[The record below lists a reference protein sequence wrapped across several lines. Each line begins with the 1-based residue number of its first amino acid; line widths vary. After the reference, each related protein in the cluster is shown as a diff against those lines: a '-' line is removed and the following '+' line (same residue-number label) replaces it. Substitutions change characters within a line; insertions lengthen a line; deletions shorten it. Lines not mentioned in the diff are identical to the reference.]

1 MWSVLVPCSDAIV
14 IYSCLSYTSVVLYL
28 SASKSLTLTSVILH
42 IHVSNYY
49 TCSIS
54 TFTAPN
60 SSSSDSNESNV
71 SEYTLLQVEVQQ
83 LLSPRREIGTL
94 FKYCVIRR
102 VHSTLYFRVTPCPAN
117 LPSMRAV
124 FHSAPKTGSNM
135 CHLKTV
141 HGFRCSDRFSNQ
153 ILCPIR
159 IPSDVTDDVVKQI
172 ACTLSS

>member
-117 LPSMRAV
+117 LPSNEGCLSLSTKNRFEYV
-124 FHSAPKTGSNM
+124 SFEDSAWIPLFGSF
-135 CHLKTV
+135 L
-141 HGFRCSDRFSNQ
+141 Q
-153 ILCPIR
+153 
-159 IPSDVTDDVVKQI
+159 
-172 ACTLSS
+172 

>member
-117 LPSMRAV
+117 LPSNEGCLPLSTKNRFEHV
-124 FHSAPKTGSNM
+124 SFEDSAWIPLFGSF
-135 CHLKTV
+135 LQ
-141 HGFRCSDRFSNQ
+141 SN
-153 ILCPIR
+153 
-159 IPSDVTDDVVKQI
+159 
-172 ACTLSS
+172 TLPYSYT